1 MNAAAPSCLA
11 SDALAR
17 RLRELVGDE
26 RNVQVDFLLHLEEF
40 DRRRAWA
47 EAGYDSLWTYCQRA
61 LHLREGPAGRRIGA
75 MRVLRRFP
83 GLEPALRDGRLC
95 LSTVTVL
102 GPLLTPANVDG
113 LVERAAYLTKAE
125 VEHLAASLQPR
136 TAPKDGVRKL
146 PVRSVAANAPALT
159 LAPPGRCER
168 TAAPPTEPE
177 RTDRPPVEG
186 TLPVMS
192 GDQGDT
198 ISQMLDLDVPDARP
212 EHRAELR
219 PLSSD
224 RWSLRVTLDAPAK
237 ADLDALPT
245 LTSHSTAGD
254 LAAVLREA
262 VRCALVKHGKRKGA
276 AAVTARAASRR
287 NPDATSPAQ
296 AATPEQASVSPRPAD
311 DVPAPAARRGI
322 PASVRR
328 EVWKRDG
335 GCCAWVG
342 PDGRRCGSGWKLQF
356 DHILPVARGGD
367 STTDNL
373 RLTCAT
379 HNRLHAEQDFG
390 RDHMA
395 KFGATVTHPGMSGQT
410 GNEGA
415 VAASELSRSSA
426 ARPSRST

>member
-1 MNAAAPSCLA
+1 MKAVAPSCLE

-17 RLRELVGDE
+17 RLRDLVGDE

-136 TAPKDGVRKL
+136 AAPKHGLRKL
-146 PVRSVAANAPALT
+146 PVRSAAATATALM
-159 LAPPGRCER
+159 LAPPRRCER
-168 TAAPPTEPE
+168 TAVPPTEPG
-177 RTDRPPVEG
+177 RTDRPPAEEPR
-186 TLPVMS
+186 PVGS
-192 GDQGDT
+192 GGQGDPL
-198 ISQMLDLDVPDARP
+198 SQVVELDVPEVAPFAVEQAAVRS
-212 EHRAELR
+212 EHRWELR
-219 PLSSD
+219 PVSAD
-224 RWSLRVTLDAPAK
+224 RWSLRVTLDASLK
-237 ADLDALPT
+237 ADLDALTT

-262 VRCALVKHGKRKGA
+262 VRCALEKHGKRKGA
-276 AAVTARAASRR
+276 VAVTARPASPG
-287 NPDATSPAQ
+287 NPDETS
-296 AATPEQASVSPRPAD
+296 
-311 DVPAPAARRGI
+311 
-322 PASVRR
+322 
-328 EVWKRDG
+328 
-335 GCCAWVG
+335 
-342 PDGRRCGSGWKLQF
+342 
-356 DHILPVARGGD
+356 
-367 STTDNL
+367 
-373 RLTCAT
+373 
-379 HNRLHAEQDFG
+379 EQDFG

-395 KFGATVTHPGMSGQT
+395 KFGATSLILG
-410 GNEGA
+410 
-415 VAASELSRSSA
+415 
-426 ARPSRST
+426 